1 MSEQLNSCLFPSTF
15 HRDDESGSVVQFG
28 GIDSSYYTGTLN
40 WVPVSYE
47 GYWQI
52 TVDR

>member
-1 MSEQLNSCLFPSTF
+1 MNEQMKSCLFPSTF

-40 WVPVSYE
+40 WVPISVE